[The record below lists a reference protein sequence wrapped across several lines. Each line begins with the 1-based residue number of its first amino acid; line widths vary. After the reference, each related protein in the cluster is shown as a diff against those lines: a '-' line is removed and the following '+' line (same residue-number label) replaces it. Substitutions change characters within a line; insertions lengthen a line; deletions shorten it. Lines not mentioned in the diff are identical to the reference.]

1 MKEKYSIT
9 GMTCSACSSGIEK
22 AVCKMDGV
30 LSAQVSLMGECM
42 VVEFDESKLET
53 AQIIDKVTSL
63 GYGAKIF
70 EEGDFK
76 ERASETDKLKKRF
89 FVG

>member
-1 MKEKYSIT
+1 MEEKYSIT

-42 VVEFDESKLET
+42 VVEFYSLCNNLEGENNT
-53 AQIIDKVTSL
+53 HQRQKQ
-63 GYGAKIF
+63 AKHT
-70 EEGDFK
+70 
-76 ERASETDKLKKRF
+76 ETIGNQHCRYPSTCITNLITI
-89 FVG
+89 